1 MSTST
6 KPRNHR
12 ATSATR
18 TRKPSA
24 AARGPSPEEKL
35 VADLVSLI
43 EQGTAPWRREWQGHQ
58 GAHRN
63 LLTAHRYRGSNPLLL
78 EFGALLKGHTL
89 PLWLGAA
96 QAKANGWFPRKDSSA
111 VRIVRPQ
118 LNQRQRL
125 DEQGCAIV
133 SPEGEP
139 LTTSWVSYKV
149 VPVFN
154 AADFVGGTPEA
165 QDALGRCI
173 ALALEQAGPP
183 PTAAARLEH
192 AETVL
197 EAWPVPTVFGGAIA
211 CYSPGA
217 DRIAMPAAA
226 AFSNREAY
234 ASTWAHEQI
243 HSTGHRSRLA
253 RPQSGAMGSA
263 AYARE
268 ELVAELGAVIL
279 CQRLQIGSDF
289 QNHAAYL
296 AHWAQLLK
304 EEPSVL
310 FQVLSAARQAA
321 DLIAPEPAPEPEPAA
336 PIGSPEAVAMGS

>member
-1 MSTST
+1 MSAST
-6 KPRNHR
+6 KKRNHR
-12 ATSATR
+12 
-18 TRKPSA
+18 PSTG
-24 AARGPSPEEKL
+24 RGSRRASTDRAPSPEEKL
-35 VADLVSLI
+35 VADLIALM

-63 LLTAHRYRGSNPLLL
+63 LVTGKAYRGSNPLLL

-96 QAKANGWFPRKDSSA
+96 QAKTNGWFPRKGSSA

-118 LNQRQRL
+118 LNQRERL
-125 DEQGCAIV
+125 DGEGRV
-133 SPEGEP
+133 LLGPEGDP
-139 LTTSWVSYKV
+139 ITASWVSYRV

-154 AADFVGGTPEA
+154 AADLMGTSPEA
-165 QDALGRCI
+165 EEALQSRI
-173 ALALEQAGPP
+173 AAALSQAGPP
-183 PTAAARLEH
+183 PLPAARLH
-192 AETVL
+192 QAESVL
-197 EAWPVPTVFGGAIA
+197 EAWPVPTVFGGAVA
-211 CYSPGA
+211 CYSPAA
-217 DRIAMPAAA
+217 DRISIPAAQ
-226 AFSNREAY
+226 AFTSREAF

-243 HSTGHRSRLA
+243 HSTGHPSRLD
-253 RPQSGAMGSA
+253 RPQQGAMGSV

-296 AHWAQLLK
+296 AHWAELLK
-304 EEPSVL
+304 ESPSVL

-321 DLIAPEPAPEPEPAA
+321 DLIAPEPPAPEDAPTAEAPAA
-336 PIGSPEAVAMGS
+336 

>member
-1 MSTST
+1 MSTTT
-6 KPRNHR
+6 KTKDRSHR
-12 ATSATR
+12 
-18 TRKPSA
+18 PSA
-24 AARGPSPEEKL
+24 SRGGRKASRADRGPSPEEKL
-35 VADLVSLI
+35 VADLIALI

-63 LLTAHRYRGSNPLLL
+63 LLTGHAYRGSNPLLL

-96 QAKANGWFPRKDSSA
+96 QAKAQGWFPKKGSSA

-118 LNQRQRL
+118 LNHRDQL
-125 DEQGCAIV
+125 DANGAAV
-133 SPEGEP
+133 LSPEGET
-139 LTTSWVSYKV
+139 LTTSWVSYKI

-154 AADFVGGTPEA
+154 AADLVGTSPEA
-165 QDALGRCI
+165 QQTLEAAITSALH
-173 ALALEQAGPP
+173 LAGPP
-183 PTAAARLEH
+183 ATPAARLDH
-192 AETVL
+192 AESVL
-197 EAWPVPTVFGGAIA
+197 EAWPVATVFGGAVA

-217 DRIAMPAAA
+217 DRIAMPAPE

-234 ASTWAHEQI
+234 AATWAHEQI
-243 HSTGHRSRLA
+243 HSTGHPSRLE
-253 RPQSGAMGSA
+253 RNQSGTMGTA

-268 ELVAELGAVIL
+268 ELVAELGAVII

-296 AHWAQLLK
+296 AHWADLLK
-304 EEPSVL
+304 ESSSVL

-321 DLIAPEPAPEPEPAA
+321 DLIAPEPPEPVTTANA
-336 PIGSPEAVAMGS
+336 S

>member
-1 MSTST
+1 MSTTT
-6 KPRNHR
+6 K
-12 ATSATR
+12 TR
-18 TRKPSA
+18 THRPSGGRGSRKASA
-24 AARGPSPEEKL
+24 DRGPSPEEKL
-35 VADLVSLI
+35 VADLIAVI

-63 LLTAHRYRGSNPLLL
+63 LLTGKAYRGSNPLLL

-96 QAKANGWFPRKDSSA
+96 QAKGNGWFPRKGSSA

-118 LNQRQRL
+118 LNQRERRDDDGRVVL
-125 DEQGCAIV
+125 T
-133 SPEGEP
+133 PEGEP
-139 LTTSWVSYKV
+139 LIASWVSYKV

-154 AADFVGGTPEA
+154 AADLVGTTSEA
-165 QDALGRCI
+165 EEALQIRI
-173 ALALEQAGPP
+173 AAALSQVGPP
-183 PTAAARLEH
+183 PSPAARLH
-192 AETVL
+192 QAESVL
-197 EAWPVPTVFGGAIA
+197 EAWPVPTVFGGTVA
-211 CYSPGA
+211 CYSPAA
-217 DRIAMPAAA
+217 DRISMPAAQ

-243 HSTGHRSRLA
+243 HSTGHPSRLD
-253 RPQSGAMGSA
+253 RPQSGAMGSG

-296 AHWAQLLK
+296 AHWAELLK
-304 EEPSVL
+304 ESSSVL

-321 DLIAPEPAPEPEPAA
+321 DLIAPEPPATEDDPTADAPAA
-336 PIGSPEAVAMGS
+336 